1 MCELLALSA
10 NTPTDLRFSFHGLR
24 LRGGSTAD
32 HADGWGLA
40 SYDPEGEGVRL
51 YREDA
56 PAAFSPIAAAVAELD
71 LRAHCSIAHI
81 RKATRGVVALE
92 NCHPFHR
99 RFAGREWIFAH
110 NGDLP
115 QLPPL
120 AGRHIPFGQT
130 DSEAAFCW
138 ILEQIEPLIGIGPT
152 PIRAAL
158 PERAPAAAEA
168 GRGPAAAEAELFA
181 ALLHCCDQLAAQ
193 GILNCLLSNGAW
205 LFAYAGTRLHRITR
219 RAPFGRVRLADDD
232 LSVDFAAITQPTD
245 VVTIVSTEPLTTEAS
260 WQRLEVG
267 EGILL
272 RGGEVVARRV
282 GRSDAGATASI

>member
-40 SYDPEGEGVRL
+40 SYDPEGQGVRV

-99 RFAGREWIFAH
+99 RFGGREWIFAH
-110 NGDLP
+110 NGDLTD
-115 QLPPL
+115 LPPL
-120 AGRHIPFGQT
+120 VGQHRPLGQT

-138 ILEQIEPLIGIGPT
+138 ILEELERRSIAADDE
-152 PIRAAL
+152 AAL
-158 PERAPAAAEA
+158 FEA
-168 GRGPAAAEAELFA
+168 LVACSDR
-181 ALLHCCDQLAAQ
+181 LAAN
-193 GILNCLLSNGAW
+193 GIFNGLLSNGAW
-205 LFAYAGTRLHRITR
+205 LFAYAGTRLQRITR
-219 RAPFGRVRLADDD
+219 RAPFGLVRLADDD
-232 LSVDFAAITQPTD
+232 LSVDFATVTQPSD
-245 VVTIVSTEPLTTEAS
+245 VVTIVSTEPLTTEEPWQALRVGEAILLKAGEVAR
-260 WQRLEVG
+260 QRLP
-267 EGILL
+267 
-272 RGGEVVARRV
+272 
-282 GRSDAGATASI
+282 